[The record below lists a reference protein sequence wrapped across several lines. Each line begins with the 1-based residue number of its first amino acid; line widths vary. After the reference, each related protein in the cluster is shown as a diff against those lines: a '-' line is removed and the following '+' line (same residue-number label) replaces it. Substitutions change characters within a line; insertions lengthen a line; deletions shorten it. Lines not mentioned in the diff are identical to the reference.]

1 MSLLKRLTDAYNKN
15 PNSNIAKTISLVT
28 SQLDELTATF
38 ERIEAWRAI
47 DNAEGK
53 TLDDIGIDLNQYRG
67 AVSDEIY
74 RILLKS
80 KTARDMSEGDTNTV
94 IEVLS
99 MAIDADPSE
108 IGISETWMDA
118 DNPEPA
124 GISLIEIPID
134 NLNRVGMTGDQFVQF
149 VAGTV
154 AAGVYV
160 RSIELEG
167 TFAYGAID
175 EALDANAGFADVDQ
189 TTGGY
194 YGALYQPGEDRPLPM

>member
-1 MSLLKRLTDAYNKN
+1 MSLIDRITDAYNKN
-15 PNSNIAKTISLVT
+15 PNSNIAKIISLVM

-47 DNAEGK
+47 DNAEGR
-53 TLDDIGIDLNQYRG
+53 TLDDIGLDLNQYRG
-67 AVSDEIY
+67 TATDEIY

-80 KTARDMSEGDTNTV
+80 KTARDMSEGNTNTV
-94 IEVLS
+94 INVLA

-108 IGISETWMDA
+108 IGISETWMDE

-124 GISLIEIPID
+124 GINVIEIPIER
-134 NLNRVGMTGDQFVQF
+134 LNAVGMSGDQFIQF
-149 VAGTV
+149 VAGSV

-160 RSIELEG
+160 RTIELEG
-167 TFAYGAID
+167 TFSYGAID
-175 EALDANAGFADVDQ
+175 EELDENGGFADVDQ

-194 YGALYQPGEDRPLPM
+194 YGALYEPGDERPLPM